1 MSCILSRSR
10 EIQGLKESR
19 VSQGLMETAVHVDL
33 LAETGRKVHRVQM
46 GREEKEDGRAHPVLS
61 DFPDQTAVVDLVE
74 TVETPDKR
82 FLYTTVQ
89 TTLCLVVFKKIM
101 QGPQGPPGPPGAPG
115 SEGPSGSAGSHGSKG
130 QKGAAGIKV
139 SLWI

>member
-1 MSCILSRSR
+1 
-10 EIQGLKESR
+10 
-19 VSQGLMETAVHVDL
+19 MEKTVHVDL

-46 GREEKEDGRAHPVLS
+46 DREEKEDGRAHPALS
-61 DFPDQTAVVDLVE
+61 DFPDQTAMLDLVE
-74 TVETPDKR
+74 TPETPDKR

-89 TTLCLVVFKKIM
+89 TTLYLVFFLIM
-101 QGPQGPPGPPGAPG
+101 QGPQGPSGPPGAPG
-115 SEGPSGSAGSHGSKG
+115 SEGSSGSAGSRGSKG